1 MPDLVRRG
9 FEGPHAPL
17 RGETGIMRETPSP
30 VVHEAPN
37 TSWKKQFLGTESL
50 RGYGISLA
58 LGSLLAI
65 SGAFETQSLP
75 LWARFAYWL
84 PVMLA
89 GAVIGGLVSWK
100 LVAIERW
107 ARSPLL
113 SWAIVTVLVALPMT
127 VIVWTITGLAFQG
140 QMRIERLAYFFPAVT
155 LISAFMAGIL
165 TFTNQ
170 APRET
175 HGPTPAANGEEKPIQ
190 IRFLERLPVALRG
203 AQIYAVS
210 SEDHYL
216 RIHSSRGT
224 DLILMRLSDAIG
236 ELEGIEGAQ
245 VHRSW
250 WVARA
255 ALKSVERGDG
265 KAVFTL
271 TNNTQ
276 VPVSRTYAKAL
287 REIGWY

>member
-1 MPDLVRRG
+1 MQDIVRKVAERL
-9 FEGPHAPL
+9 HAPL
-17 RGETGIMRETPSP
+17 RGETGNMRETPSS

-37 TSWKKQFLGTESL
+37 TSWIQYFTSPETV
-50 RGYGISLA
+50 RGIGISQA

-65 SGAFETQSLP
+65 SGAFETIELP
-75 LWARFAYWL
+75 LWLRFAYWL

-89 GAVIGGLVSWK
+89 GALIGALISWK

-107 ARSPLL
+107 ARSPFM
-113 SWAIVTVLVALPMT
+113 SWAVVTVLVALPMT
-127 VIVWTITGLAFQG
+127 VIVWLITGLAFQG
-140 QMRIERLAYFFPAVT
+140 TLNLRALPFYFAPVAI
-155 LISAFMAGIL
+155 ISAFMSGIL

-175 HGPTPAANGEEKPIQ
+175 HAAPALSEAGP
-190 IRFLERLPVALRG
+190 IRFLERLPISLRG
-203 AQIYAVS
+203 AEIYAVS

-216 RIHSSRGT
+216 RILSSRGT
-224 DLILMRLSDAIG
+224 DLILMRLSDAIS
-236 ELEGIEGAQ
+236 ELDGIEGAQ

-250 WVARA
+250 WVARGA
-255 ALKSVERGDG
+255 VKDVERGDG
-265 KAVFTL
+265 KAIFTL
-271 TNNTQ
+271 INDTQ

>member
-1 MPDLVRRG
+1 
-9 FEGPHAPL
+9 
-17 RGETGIMRETPSP
+17 MRETPSS

-37 TSWKKQFLGTESL
+37 TSWIHYFTTPETL
-50 RGYGISLA
+50 RGIGISQA

-65 SGAFETQSLP
+65 SGAFETIELP
-75 LWARFAYWL
+75 LWLRFAYWL

-89 GAVIGGLVSWK
+89 GALIGALISWK

-107 ARSPLL
+107 ARSPFM
-113 SWAIVTVLVALPMT
+113 SWAVVTVLVALPMT
-127 VIVWTITGLAFQG
+127 VIVWLITGLAFQG
-140 QMRIERLAYFFPAVT
+140 TLNLRALPFYFAPVAI
-155 LISAFMAGIL
+155 ISAFMSGIL

-175 HGPTPAANGEEKPIQ
+175 HAAPALGEAGDTPAP
-190 IRFLERLPVALRG
+190 IRFLERLPTSLRG
-203 AQIYAVS
+203 AEIYAVS

-216 RIHSSRGT
+216 RIHSSRGS
-224 DLILMRLSDAIG
+224 DLILMRLSDAIS
-236 ELEGIEGAQ
+236 ELDGIEGAQ

-250 WVARA
+250 WVARGA
-255 ALKSVERGDG
+255 VKDVERGDG

-271 TNNTQ
+271 TNDTQ

>member
-1 MPDLVRRG
+1 
-9 FEGPHAPL
+9 
-17 RGETGIMRETPSP
+17 MRETPSS

-37 TSWKKQFLGTESL
+37 TSWTRLFVSAENL

-65 SGAFETQSLP
+65 SGAFETQNLP
-75 LWARFAYWL
+75 LWVRFAYWL
-84 PVMLA
+84 PIMLA
-89 GAVIGGLVSWK
+89 GAFIGGLISWK

-107 ARSPLL
+107 ARSPFL
-113 SWAIVTVLVALPMT
+113 SWAVVTLLVSIPMT
-127 VIVWTITGLAFQG
+127 VIVWAVTGLAFQD
-140 QMRIERLAYFFPAVT
+140 RLQPHALPYFFAPVAI
-155 LISAFMAGIL
+155 ISAFMAGLL
-165 TFTNQ
+165 TLTNQ

-175 HGPTPAANGEEKPIQ
+175 YGAPPSSADDKPTT
-190 IRFLERLPVALRG
+190 IRFLERLPISLRG
-203 AQIYAVS
+203 AEIYAVS

-224 DLILMRLSDAIG
+224 DLILMRLSDAIN
-236 ELEGIEGAQ
+236 ELNGIEGAQ

-250 WVARA
+250 WVARGA
-255 ALKSVERGDG
+255 VKDVERGDG

-271 TNNTQ
+271 TNDTQ

>member
-1 MPDLVRRG
+1 
-9 FEGPHAPL
+9 
-17 RGETGIMRETPSP
+17 MRETPSP
-30 VVHEAPN
+30 VIHEAPN
-37 TSWKKQFLGTESL
+37 TSWTHLFVSAEHR
-50 RGYGISLA
+50 RGYIISVA
-58 LGSLLAI
+58 LGSLLAV
-65 SGAFETQSLP
+65 SGAFETQDLP

-89 GAVIGGLVSWK
+89 GAFIGGLISWK

-113 SWAIVTVLVALPMT
+113 SWAVVTVLVAIPMT
-127 VIVWTITGLAFQG
+127 FIVWAVTGLAFQG
-140 QMRIERLAYFFPAVT
+140 HVKLAHLPFFFPTVT
-155 LISAFMAGIL
+155 LVSAFMSGIL

-175 HGPTPAANGEEKPIQ
+175 HGAPSPQNADDAPPQ
-190 IRFLERLPVALRG
+190 VRFRERLPIALRG
-203 AQIYAVS
+203 AEIYAVS

-236 ELEGIEGAQ
+236 ELDGIEGAQ

-255 ALKSVERGDG
+255 AVKDVERGDG

-271 TNNTQ
+271 INDTQ

>member
-1 MPDLVRRG
+1 M
-9 FEGPHAPL
+9 HAPL

-30 VVHEAPN
+30 VVHEARN
-37 TSWKKQFLGTESL
+37 TSWIEQVISPESL

-65 SGAFETQSLP
+65 SGAFETQDLP

-89 GAVIGGLVSWK
+89 GAFIGGLISWK

-107 ARSPLL
+107 ARSPFL
-113 SWAIVTVLVALPMT
+113 SWAIVTVLVAIPMT
-127 VIVWTITGLAFQG
+127 FIVWAVTGLAFQG
-140 QMRIERLAYFFPAVT
+140 QMKLAHLPFFFPTVT
-155 LISAFMAGIL
+155 LVSAFMSGIL

-175 HGPTPAANGEEKPIQ
+175 HGAPPAQSADEAPAPV
-190 IRFLERLPVALRG
+190 RFLERLPIALRG
-203 AQIYAVS
+203 AEIYAVS

-224 DLILMRLSDAIG
+224 DLILMRLSDAIS

-250 WVARA
+250 WVARSA
-255 ALKSVERGDG
+255 VKDVERGDG
-265 KAVFTL
+265 KAIFTL
-271 TNNTQ
+271 TNDTQ

-287 REIGWY
+287 REFGWY

>member
-1 MPDLVRRG
+1 
-9 FEGPHAPL
+9 
-17 RGETGIMRETPSP
+17 MRQTPSP
-30 VVHEAPN
+30 VVHEARN
-37 TSWKKQFLGTESL
+37 TSWMEQVVSAESL

-65 SGAFETQSLP
+65 SGAFDTQDLP

-89 GAVIGGLVSWK
+89 GAFIGGLISWK

-113 SWAIVTVLVALPMT
+113 SWAIVTVLVAIPMT
-127 VIVWTITGLAFQG
+127 FIVWAVTGLAFQG
-140 QMRIERLAYFFPAVT
+140 QIKLEHLPFFFPTVT
-155 LISAFMAGIL
+155 LVSAFMAGIL

-175 HGPTPAANGEEKPIQ
+175 HGAPPAKNTGDEPAPV
-190 IRFLERLPVALRG
+190 RFRERLPIALRG
-203 AQIYAVS
+203 AEIYAVS

-236 ELEGIEGAQ
+236 ELDGIEGAQ

-255 ALKSVERGDG
+255 AVKDVERGDG

-271 TNNTQ
+271 INDTQ

>member
-1 MPDLVRRG
+1 
-9 FEGPHAPL
+9 
-17 RGETGIMRETPSP
+17 MRETPSS

-37 TSWKKQFLGTESL
+37 TSWIHYFTSPETL
-50 RGYGISLA
+50 RGLAISQA

-65 SGAFETQSLP
+65 SGAFETIELP
-75 LWARFAYWL
+75 LWLRFAYWL

-89 GAVIGGLVSWK
+89 GALIGGLISWK

-107 ARSPLL
+107 ARSPFM
-113 SWAIVTVLVALPMT
+113 SWAVVTILVALPMT
-127 VIVWTITGLAFQG
+127 VIVWLITGLAFQG
-140 QMRIERLAYFFPAVT
+140 TLNLRALPFYFAPVAI
-155 LISAFMAGIL
+155 ISAFMSGIL
-165 TFTNQ
+165 TLTNQ

-175 HGPTPAANGEEKPIQ
+175 HAAPSTGEAGNTPAP
-190 IRFLERLPVALRG
+190 IRFLERLPISLRG
-203 AQIYAVS
+203 AEIYAVS

-236 ELEGIEGAQ
+236 ELDGIEGAQ

-250 WVARA
+250 WVARGA
-255 ALKSVERGDG
+255 VKDVERGDG

-271 TNNTQ
+271 TNDTQ

>member
-1 MPDLVRRG
+1 
-9 FEGPHAPL
+9 
-17 RGETGIMRETPSP
+17 MRETPSP

-37 TSWKKQFLGTESL
+37 TSLIQYFMRPETA
-50 RGYGISLA
+50 RGIGISQA

-65 SGAFETQSLP
+65 SGAFETLALP
-75 LWARFAYWL
+75 LWMRFAYWL

-89 GAVIGGLVSWK
+89 GALIGALVSWK

-113 SWAIVTVLVALPMT
+113 SWAVVTVLVAIPMT
-127 VIVWTITGLAFQG
+127 VIVWVITGLAFQDG
-140 QMRIERLAYFFPAVT
+140 LRPQALPYFFIPVAI
-155 LISAFMAGIL
+155 ISAFMAGIL

-175 HGPTPAANGEEKPIQ
+175 HAAPALDEAGNVPASV
-190 IRFLERLPVALRG
+190 RFLERLPISLRG
-203 AQIYAVS
+203 AEIYAVS

-224 DLILMRLSDAIG
+224 DLILMRLSDAIN
-236 ELEGIEGAQ
+236 ELDGIEGAQ

-250 WVARA
+250 WVARGA
-255 ALKSVERGDG
+255 VKNVERGDG
-265 KAVFTL
+265 KAIFTL

-276 VPVSRTYAKAL
+276 VPISRTYAKAL